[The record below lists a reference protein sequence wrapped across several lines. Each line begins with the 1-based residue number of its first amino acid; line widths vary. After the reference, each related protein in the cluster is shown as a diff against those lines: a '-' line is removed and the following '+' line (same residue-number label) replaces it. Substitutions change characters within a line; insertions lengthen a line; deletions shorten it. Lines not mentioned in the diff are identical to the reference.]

1 MLEYAR
7 PIWGG
12 AHDRGRGPDCPKTD
26 TGGHQ
31 EVKVKLSVTDLTAG
45 YGKAQVLFGL
55 GLEVAQGELVALLGA
70 NGAGKTTALRTISGL
85 LKPWAGHIALDG
97 QSLLGVSAAKRAQMG
112 LGHVPEGRQL
122 FPLMSVEENLLLGAA
137 FLAWPGR
144 TQGLARIYKLF
155 PRLAERRWQIAG
167 TLSGGEQQMLAIGRA
182 LMGRPRILMVDEPSL
197 GLSPKL
203 AEEVLS
209 TLAQVKAEGVGVLL
223 VEQNVALSLEVADRG
238 YVVEHGKVVLSGSA
252 QELLSNQGVQKAYLA
267 L

>member
-1 MLEYAR
+1 M
-7 PIWGG
+7 
-12 AHDRGRGPDCPKTD
+12 
-26 TGGHQ
+26 
-31 EVKVKLSVTDLTAG
+31 KLGVTDLAAG

-55 GLEVAQGELVALLGA
+55 SLEVAKGELVALLGA
-70 NGAGKTTALRTISGL
+70 NGAGKTTALRAISGL
-85 LKPWAGHIALDG
+85 VRPWGGQVWLDET
-97 QSLLGVSAAKRAQMG
+97 SLLGLSPAQRARRG

-137 FLAWPGR
+137 FLAWPER
-144 TQGLARIYKLF
+144 QEGLEQCYTLF
-155 PRLAERRWQIAG
+155 PRLAERRGQMAG

-203 AEEVLS
+203 AEEVLA
-209 TLAQVKAEGVGVLL
+209 TLAQVKREGVGVLL

-252 QELLSNQGVQKAYLA
+252 QELLSHQGVQKAYLA

>member
-1 MLEYAR
+1 
-7 PIWGG
+7 
-12 AHDRGRGPDCPKTD
+12 
-26 TGGHQ
+26 
-31 EVKVKLSVTDLTAG
+31 VKLSINNLAAG
-45 YGKAQVLFGL
+45 YGKAQVLFGM
-55 GLEVAQGELVALLGA
+55 GLEVAEGELVALLGA
-70 NGAGKTTALRTISGL
+70 NGAGKTTTLRTVSGL
-85 LKPWAGHIALDG
+85 LKPWAGSIALDG
-97 QSLLGVSAAKRAQMG
+97 QSLLGISAARRAQMG

-137 FLAWPGR
+137 FLAWSSKSEQLER
-144 TQGLARIYKLF
+144 VYSLF
-155 PRLAERRWQIAG
+155 PRLAERRTQMAG

-203 AEEVLS
+203 AEEVLG
-209 TLAQVKAEGVGVLL
+209 TLAQVKNEGVGVLL

-252 QELLSNQGVQKAYLA
+252 KELSSDEGVQKAYLA